1 MNKRETGSRY
11 EEAAAAFLQK
21 QGLTLLEKNFRSRFG
36 EIDLILKDGAYLVFT
51 EVKYRADGSLGYPL
65 KLWICENRS
74 GSAIQPGILCIFV
87 RYRRIHPA
95 ALMWWGSL
103 GETFSGFWML
113 FRNAPD
119 AVQAVE
125 ETGKGECEA

>member
-65 KLWICENRS
+65 EAVDLRKQKRIRYTARYFMYIRKIPEDTPCRFDVVGFTGGNLQWI
-74 GSAIQPGILCIFV
+74 L
-87 RYRRIHPA
+87 
-95 ALMWWGSL
+95 
-103 GETFSGFWML
+103 
-113 FRNAPD
+113 D
-119 AVQAVE
+119 AF
-125 ETGKGECEA
+125 